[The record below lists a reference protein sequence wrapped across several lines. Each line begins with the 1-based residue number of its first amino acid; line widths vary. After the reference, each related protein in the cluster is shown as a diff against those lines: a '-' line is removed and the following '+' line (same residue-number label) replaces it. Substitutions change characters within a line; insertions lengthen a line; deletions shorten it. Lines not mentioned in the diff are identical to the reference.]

1 MVIFVVCRDPFA
13 TSWRQVGKL
22 GVSLKLVVIL
32 THFGLNHFGPTW
44 ANFKI
49 HFGTNDAN
57 WWRRSDDGD
66 AGAGV
71 GDE

>member
-44 ANFKI
+44 ANFKYI
-49 HFGTNDAN
+49 LGPTTPI
-57 WWRRSDDGD
+57 G
-66 AGAGV
+66 
-71 GDE
+71 GDEVTIVMLVPVL